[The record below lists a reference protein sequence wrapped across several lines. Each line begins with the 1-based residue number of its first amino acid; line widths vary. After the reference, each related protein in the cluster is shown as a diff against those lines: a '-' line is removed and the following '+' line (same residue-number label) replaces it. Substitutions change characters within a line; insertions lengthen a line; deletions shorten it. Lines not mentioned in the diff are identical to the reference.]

1 MAPIHFRDAR
11 LHARHHIFGKI
22 TERSGNC
29 IRVKVK
35 RVFRGDLRARVDTGA
50 SRLRLPERRAS
61 NMGSTLY
68 VKGSTVSRARY
79 VERAVSG
86 SEYRCRDCGQHKD
99 AQNPRNPSER
109 CHRTPARIHRV
120 AVACR
125 GGSRADYDRLVELSA
140 VRARGVER
148 RFWFSSPPGKSA
160 NRPRGICC
168 LFAISLLLKPH
179 RLRATAATVGGAA
192 AAAVVAAPS
201 LAASPGCRETVRRR

>member
-1 MAPIHFRDAR
+1 VASHKLILLGGENATASARAVMAPIHFRDAR

-79 VERAVSG
+79 VEAFLAGEPPEVVRDQIKFFQRKWLWRPSG
-86 SEYRCRDCGQHKD
+86 D
-99 AQNPRNPSER
+99 PSQE
-109 CHRTPARIHRV
+109 
-120 AVACR
+120 
-125 GGSRADYDRLVELSA
+125 SFL
-140 VRARGVER
+140 
-148 RFWFSSPPGKSA
+148 W
-160 NRPRGICC
+160 
-168 LFAISLLLKPH
+168 
-179 RLRATAATVGGAA
+179 
-192 AAAVVAAPS
+192 
-201 LAASPGCRETVRRR
+201 